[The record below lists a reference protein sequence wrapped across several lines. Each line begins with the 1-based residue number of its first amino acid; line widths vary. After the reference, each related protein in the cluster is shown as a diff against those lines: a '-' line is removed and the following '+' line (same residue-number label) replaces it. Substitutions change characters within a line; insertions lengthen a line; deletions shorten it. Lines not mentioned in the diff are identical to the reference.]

1 MVENTKGIINLTR
14 NMDLAYIYGQM
25 AGSMRGSGPVGS
37 KLYIFSFF
45 KGRMEREN
53 IHFLKVVLSM
63 ESGKMEKGFH
73 GSMRK
78 NTRQYC
84 SNEINNLY
92 KIALYLKFVN
102 IFYVYKH
109 IIMFPHLFIIN
120 FQACLIFLRFHTHR
134 Y

>member
-25 AGSMRGSGPVGS
+25 EGSMRGTAPVGS
-37 KLYIFSFF
+37 KLYFFNFF

-78 NTRQYC
+78 NTRQSS

-102 IFYVYKH
+102 IFMY
-109 IIMFPHLFIIN
+109 IN
-120 FQACLIFLRFHTHR
+120 ILCSPIYSFLISRPV
-134 Y
+134 

>member
-1 MVENTKGIINLTR
+1 
-14 NMDLAYIYGQM
+14 M

-37 KLYIFSFF
+37 KLYFFNFF

-63 ESGKMEKGFH
+63 ESGKMEKGFL

-78 NTRQYC
+78 NTRQSS
-84 SNEINNLY
+84 SNEINHLY

-102 IFYVYKH
+102 IYMY
-109 IIMFPHLFIIN
+109 IN
-120 FQACLIFLRFHTHR
+120 ILLCSPIYSLLISRSV
-134 Y
+134 